1 MSMGGCR
8 LNLRIFKSIGSRVET
23 IMSAFVRHVVG
34 VMVMGSLVFV
44 MGFAGAVMA
53 QDTNQLV
60 RILDASSGGGINI
73 ETRKVAVS
81 GFQPGWWSAQWW
93 LLPAIDSRTGVDS
106 TSVYIV
112 NRWMKEYLSVDNGVP
127 SFIPTPRL
135 TGLSETFDN
144 LSYLWNIEAGDM
156 GNQKA
161 IGPDGR
167 ESDVYGP
174 LNYHIKH
181 RQTGK
186 YLISQNG
193 MTVLSSVRGKPWRIG
208 LAFFPSKIPS
218 VPLYKASAPAP
229 AVPENPMSPTTPGV
243 SPMPPY
249 FQFLP
254 TQRFIRIVEKSA
266 ARGLMANG
274 GVVQTGAINSS
285 ALDNQWVILVPSSLS
300 PAGHPPNYSAQI
312 VNRWTRANLSIVG
325 GNIVLG
331 QGLVPGAGSPTNIN
345 DLWDTQVAE
354 TGTQQGYGP
363 EGKLT
368 NVEVPLTYHLKHRT
382 SGKFL
387 ISVNGQLQSSNVP
400 GMPWRLLKVP
410 EDELQKAQ
418 YDPGNTRKGY

>member
-274 GVVQTGAINSS
+274 GWFKQGLSTVRLLIING
-285 ALDNQWVILVPSSLS
+285 SSLCLLLFLP
-300 PAGHPPNYSAQI
+300 PA
-312 VNRWTRANLSIVG
+312 TRRTIPLRLLIDGRVPTFPLWAAILFLAKGWSQ
-325 GNIVLG
+325 G
-331 QGLVPGAGSPTNIN
+331 Q
-345 DLWDTQVAE
+345 
-354 TGTQQGYGP
+354 
-363 EGKLT
+363 
-368 NVEVPLTYHLKHRT
+368 EVPPTSMISGILKWPRPARN
-382 SGKFL
+382 K
-387 ISVNGQLQSSNVP
+387 
-400 GMPWRLLKVP
+400 GMVLR
-410 EDELQKAQ
+410 ES
-418 YDPGNTRKGY
+418 